1 MRRICCVLL
10 LILGFPFIYFAQKE
24 DTLLIKLK
32 TLQGK
37 ERVDALNKLAESV
50 VTTDPEKTKTYADQ
64 AFTLAEKI
72 GYRDGITDA
81 YHKYGIYYY
90 YTDDYAQSEKN
101 YLKSFDMAKQ
111 AGNKKL
117 MSQALSWMGS
127 LFRLQSDFDKAL
139 NNYQEAL
146 RLASEIGDNPRII
159 YCLRS
164 FGEVYRVQQQN
175 QKALS
180 YYDKALKLAEAENDQ
195 NQSAFILTAIGEVYR
210 IEGLYSKAVK
220 YLSEAS
226 IIANKLNNLSL
237 MSNNHYSI
245 GEIYL
250 AQSNYV
256 KALES
261 YEKALLIAKK
271 LNDNIRI
278 ADCLAS
284 MGDLYRMQNENV
296 KAQEYYARSLNLS
309 KDINYMLNYAYCLS
323 SLGEINKSNNNY
335 DFALEYFNR
344 ALKVAYEINDQHRIS
359 ACMYEISVLN
369 LLKLNYK
376 KAIEF
381 AEQSLRISNEIE
393 DYSSIASAYI
403 QLGEINLEMKQYN
416 EAVSYGE
423 KGLSISKEYRLNNK
437 KEDASYLLY
446 KAYNEIGQYEKA
458 LDMHVLY
465 GVMKDSLRNQEST
478 KKLVQQ
484 QLTMEFKE
492 QQNQQ
497 QIEQAK
503 RDSENEAR
511 LKRQKILG
519 IAGAVGFTLMFLLSL
534 VIYRGQQKQKQA
546 NIKLEKQNQ
555 QIEFQAKEITDS
567 INYARQIQYAI
578 LPDKNEIYRMYS
590 DSFILYLPKDI
601 VSGDFYYFMNMQ
613 FEQQEGGE
621 KNKHHSPYTI
631 LAAADCTG
639 HGVPGAF
646 MSMISSQKLDEA
658 VKSVHEPKNILK
670 KLNRN
675 LRLALKQNLK
685 NSGEIEAGSRDG
697 LDIAL
702 LAISKGLNE
711 NLNLKY
717 AGANRPLWIINKN
730 LQDSKT
736 GEIFEIKPTKAAI
749 GGFTQEDQIFEQH
762 DVKLN
767 KDDCAYIFTDGFA
780 DQFGGDHGKKLT
792 TRKFKELLIQISH
805 LSMRDQEMEL
815 RSFISQ
821 WRNEQ
826 PQVDDI
832 LVIGLRA

>member
-1 MRRICCVLL
+1 MPFHC
-10 LILGFPFIYFAQKE
+10 FPQPE
-24 DTLLIKLK
+24 DSLSFKINK
-32 TLQGK
+32 LQGK
-37 ERVDALNKLAESV
+37 EKVDALNKLAETI
-50 VTTDPEKTKTYADQ
+50 VTTDPEKTKHYADQ
-64 AFTLAEKI
+64 AFSLAEKI
-72 GYRDGITDA
+72 GYKDGISDA
-81 YHKYGIYYY
+81 YHKLGIYYY
-90 YTDDYAQSEKN
+90 YTDDYAQSEKQ
-101 YLKSFDMAKQ
+101 YLKSLELAKQ
-111 AGNKKL
+111 SDNKKL
-117 MSQALSWMGS
+117 MAQALSWLGS
-127 LFRLQSDFDKAL
+127 LYRLQSDFEKAL
-139 NNYQEAL
+139 KNYQDAL
-146 RLASEIGDNPRII
+146 KIASSINDNPRII

-164 FGEVYRVQQQN
+164 FGEVYRVQQLN
-175 QKALS
+175 QKALD
-180 YYDKALKLAEAENDQ
+180 YYDNALKLAKAENDE

-210 IEGLYSKAVK
+210 IEGLYSTAVK
-220 YLSEAS
+220 YLTEAS
-226 IIANKLNNLSL
+226 VIASKLNNLAL

-278 ADCLAS
+278 ADCYAS
-284 MGDLYRMQNENV
+284 MGDLYRMQNERT

-309 KDINYMLNYAYCLS
+309 KEINYMLNYAYCLS

-335 DFALEYFNR
+335 DFALQYFNR

-376 KAIEF
+376 HALEF
-381 AEQSLRISNEIE
+381 AEQSLRISIEIQ
-393 DYSSIASAYI
+393 DYSSITSAYVQI
-403 QLGEINLEMKQYN
+403 GEIYLEMKKYN
-416 EAVSYGE
+416 KAIEYGE
-423 KGLSISKEYRLNNK
+423 KGLAISKEYKLNNK

-446 KAYNEIGQYEKA
+446 KAYNETGQFEKA
-458 LDMHVLY
+458 LEMHVMHS
-465 GVMKDSLRNQEST
+465 VMKDSLRNQEST

-503 RDSENEAR
+503 RDAENESR
-511 LKRQKILG
+511 LKRQRTLG
-519 IAGAVGFTLMFLLSL
+519 IVGAVGFTLMFILAL

-546 NIKLEKQNQ
+546 NILLEKQKE
-555 QIEFQAKEITDS
+555 QIVFQSKEITDS

-578 LPDKNEIYRMYS
+578 LPDKNEIYKS
-590 DSFILYLPKDI
+590 FPDSFVLYIPKDI
-601 VSGDFYYFMNMQ
+601 VSGDFYYFLNLQ
-613 FEQQEGGE
+613 NEFADTNE
-621 KNKHHSPYTI
+621 KQKHHHPHLI

-658 VKSVHEPKNILK
+658 VKSVNEPKNILK

-675 LRLALKQNLK
+675 LRLALKQNIK
-685 NSGEIEAGSRDG
+685 NTGEIEAGSRDG

-702 LAISKGLNE
+702 LSVMQGKNSGLH
-711 NLNLKY
+711 LKY
-717 AGANRPLWIINKN
+717 SGANRPLWIINQQ

-736 GEIFEIKPTKAAI
+736 GEIKEIKPTKAAI
-749 GGFTQEDQIFEQH
+749 GGFTTEDQLFEQH
-762 DVKLN
+762 EIDLSVGE
-767 KDDCAYIFTDGFA
+767 CAYVFTDGFA
-780 DQFGGDHGKKLT
+780 DQFGGENGKKLT
-792 TRKFKELLIQISH
+792 TRKFKELLISISH
-805 LSMRDQEMEL
+805 LSMRDQELEL
-815 RSFISQ
+815 RNFIVN
-821 WRNEQ
+821 WRKDH

-832 LVIGLRA
+832 LVIGIRA